1 MKIGI
6 IGAME
11 EEISQL
17 IKIFQLEKREDREI
31 YGGKVDKKELIVV
44 QSGIGKV
51 NAASIT
57 QYLIDTYQPDLIIN
71 TGCAGS
77 LKENVKIMDVVLST
91 YVTYHDF
98 EPDRIMQFSVP
109 ENGQIKADHTL
120 LKVAENALHT
130 MENEHY
136 HCAPICSGDCFVTN
150 SEMRNHIYTKT
161 GAYAVDME
169 SASIGHVCK
178 LNKIPF
184 ISIRTISD
192 FADGIENFEEIA
204 SYKSSHLV
212 KEMIQAL

>member
-17 IKIFQLEKREDREI
+17 IKIFQLEKIEEREI
-31 YGGKVDKKELIVV
+31 YGGKVEKKELIVV

-51 NAASIT
+51 NAAAIT

-109 ENGQIKADHTL
+109 ENGQMKADNTL
-120 LKVAENALHT
+120 LKLAENALLA

-136 HCAPICSGDCFVTN
+136 HCAPICSGDCFVTS

-169 SASIGHVCK
+169 SGSIGHVCK

-192 FADGIENFEEIA
+192 FADGVEDFEEIA
-204 SYKSSHLV
+204 SFKSSHLV